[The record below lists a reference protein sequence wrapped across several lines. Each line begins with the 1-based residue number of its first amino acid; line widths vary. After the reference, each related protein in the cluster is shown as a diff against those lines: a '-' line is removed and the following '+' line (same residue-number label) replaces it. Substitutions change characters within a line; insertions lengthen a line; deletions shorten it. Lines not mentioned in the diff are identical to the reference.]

1 MTVKPQDKKTSV
13 KSMRSA
19 AEGGPG
25 DLAIVLTGGGARA
38 AYQVGLLRGL
48 ARRLPDL
55 HFDVITGISAGAI
68 NASLLASHPGSLRE
82 ASEELTTLWSRLH
95 TEQVFRVDS
104 TSLGGQL
111 ARWGSRLLSG
121 GRGTTTSRGMVDTAP
136 LRRLLLRA
144 LAPLGPHQEIVGI
157 RRNIDRGRLS
167 AAALTT
173 LDYSNGNTVTWVEG
187 RDIEGW
193 TRDKRRAVRCR
204 LTVDHVMASASLPLF
219 FPAVRIG
226 PHWHGDG
233 GMRLTAPF
241 SPALHLGA
249 GRVIAV
255 TTRYVAP
262 PAEEDR
268 PQIDGYPPPAQ
279 ILGHLMNAVFLDVL
293 DEDAARLARTSRI
306 LERLPPD
313 QREGMRPIDLMVLR
327 PSVDLGALA
336 ADYEPRLPGV
346 FRFLT
351 RGLGTQETK
360 NSDLLSMLMFEPEY
374 LTRCIEIG
382 EADSI
387 ARLEEIER
395 LVAPPGEERR
405 TGVA

>member
-1 MTVKPQDKKTSV
+1 
-13 KSMRSA
+13 MRR
-19 AEGGPG
+19 GFDGRPG

-48 ARRLPDL
+48 AQRLPDL
-55 HFDVITGISAGAI
+55 HFDIITGISAGAI
-68 NASLLASHPGSLRE
+68 NASLLASHPGTLRE
-82 ASEELTTLWSRLH
+82 AAEELTALWSRLR

-104 TSLGGQL
+104 PSLGSHVL
-111 ARWGSRLLSG
+111 RLGSRLVSG
-121 GRGTTTSRGMVDTAP
+121 GRARRQGRGMVDTEP

-157 RRNIDRGRLS
+157 RRNIERGRLS
-167 AAALTT
+167 AVALTT
-173 LDYSNGNTVTWVEG
+173 LDYSNGNTVTWVQG
-187 RDIEGW
+187 RDIDGW
-193 TRDKRRAVRCR
+193 TRAKRRAVRCS
-204 LTVDHVMASASLPLF
+204 LTVEHVMASSSLPLF

-249 GRVIAV
+249 DRVLAV
-255 TTRYVAP
+255 TTRYEKP
-262 PAEEDR
+262 PEEEDR

-293 DEDAARLARTSRI
+293 DDDAARLARTSR
-306 LERLPPD
+306 LLDHVPPEHR
-313 QREGMRPIDLMVLR
+313 QGMRPIDLMVLR
-327 PSVDLGALA
+327 PTVDLGALA
-336 ADYEPRLPGV
+336 ADYEPKLPGV

-360 NSDLLSMLMFEPEY
+360 NADLLSMLMFQPDY

-382 EADSI
+382 EADSL
-387 ARLEEIER
+387 AHLEEIER
-395 LVAPPGEERR
+395 LVAPSDGPRR
-405 TGVA
+405 TADAGAA